1 MTVRRYFTLFEVVV
15 AMMVMGV
22 VAMIIGTAG
31 ATFYNGYR
39 RSVSNVERLECCIM
53 IDRIFDTLIRNAV
66 PFMWPDED
74 NTSRLVFD
82 GTADTLLFT
91 ALRRSY
97 GGDSGAIVFV
107 RLFVEDNQLIAAY
120 SSSPVLPWAK
130 DDEQGVEREVIANNV
145 ASITFQYAEFD
156 EENGIDWQESWEE
169 EEHDTLPLAVRM
181 TVEWLDGR
189 REYWLRRTAGNSR
202 ESTFGYRKKPS
213 DEAQSGSGRTEG
225 GTRR

>member
-1 MTVRRYFTLFEVVV
+1 MIFRRYFTLFEVVV

-39 RSVSNVERLECCIM
+39 RSVSSVERLECCIM

-66 PFMWPDED
+66 PFKWPGED
-74 NTSRLVFD
+74 NASRLVFD

-107 RLFVEDNQLIAAY
+107 RLFVEDDQLIAAY
-120 SSSPVLPWAK
+120 SSSPMLPWSEG
-130 DDEQGVEREVIANNV
+130 DEQGVEREVIARNV
-145 ASITFQYAEFD
+145 ASVTFQYAEFG
-156 EENGIDWQESWEE
+156 EENSIDWQETWEE

-189 REYWLRRTAGNSR
+189 KEYWLRRTAGNSQ
-202 ESTFGYRKKPS
+202 ESTFGYRALPT
-213 DEAQSGSGRTEG
+213 DEAQSGNRQTG

>member
-1 MTVRRYFTLFEVVV
+1 MIFRRYFTLFEVVV

-39 RSVSNVERLECCIM
+39 RSVSNVEHLECCIM

-66 PFMWPDED
+66 PFKWPDED
-74 NTSRLVFD
+74 NTSRLVFN

-107 RLFVEDNQLIAAY
+107 RLFVEDDQLIAAY
-120 SSSPVLPWAK
+120 SSSPMLPWSE
-130 DDEQGVEREVIANNV
+130 DDEQGVEREVIAKNV
-145 ASITFQYAEFD
+145 ASVTFQYAEFD
-156 EENGIDWQESWEE
+156 EDNAIEWQESWEE

-189 REYWLRRTAGNSR
+189 KEYWLRRTAGNSQ
-202 ESTFGYRKKPS
+202 ESTFGYRALPT
-213 DEAQSGSGRTEG
+213 DEAQSGSGRTG
-225 GTRR
+225 GTQR

>member
-1 MTVRRYFTLFEVVV
+1 MIFRRYFTLFEVVV

-39 RSVSNVERLECCIM
+39 RSVSNVEHLECCIM

-66 PFMWPDED
+66 PFKWPDED
-74 NTSRLVFD
+74 NTSRLVFN

-107 RLFVEDNQLIAAY
+107 RLFVEDDQLIAAY
-120 SSSPVLPWAK
+120 SSSPMLPWSE
-130 DDEQGVEREVIANNV
+130 DDEQGVEREVIAKNV
-145 ASITFQYAEFD
+145 ASVTFQYAEFD
-156 EENGIDWQESWEE
+156 EDNAIEWQESWEE

-189 REYWLRRTAGNSR
+189 KEYWLRRTAGNSQ
-202 ESTFGYRKKPS
+202 ESTFGYRALPT
-213 DEAQSGSGRTEG
+213 DEAQSGNRRTG
-225 GTRR
+225 GTQR